1 MNTLSI
7 IGFVVGIVGTTYAVC
22 SYYKFS
28 NVIKNGPLRDIRKLI
43 NRMEEEKG
51 RHSKESTQWN
61 AMHHSQQDLETL
73 FKNLQRMSNV
83 SDKKAPH

>member
-1 MNTLSI
+1 MDTISI
-7 IGFVVGIVGTTYAVC
+7 IGFIVGIVGTTYTVY

-28 NVIKNGPLRDIRKLI
+28 NGVKNGPLRDIRKLI
-43 NRMEEEKG
+43 GRMEEEKG

-73 FKNLQRMSNV
+73 FKNLQKMFNI
-83 SDKKAPH
+83 SDNDAPL